1 MQQLRRLLPRQSVPK
16 GHGQKL
22 AYGARVAHAE
32 GEAHAAPTPLI
43 DFQLIS
49 MIGIGSFFIRKLQ
62 ASLLYAEKRVKAF
75 VADAVCVRDKRGYP
89 VIQLLRQKQGLFV
102 FSVYADI
109 GGGIKRAHQSAL
121 LVDWLATELLRVG
134 VDQQACH
141 FLE

>member
-1 MQQLRRLLPRQSVPK
+1 M
-16 GHGQKL
+16 
-22 AYGARVAHAE
+22 
-32 GEAHAAPTPLI
+32 
-43 DFQLIS
+43 
-49 MIGIGSFFIRKLQ
+49 
-62 ASLLYAEKRVKAF
+62 YAEKRVKAF
-75 VADAVCVRDKRGYP
+75 VADAVCVRDKRGYVPDKRPPARRRHLLLKAYP